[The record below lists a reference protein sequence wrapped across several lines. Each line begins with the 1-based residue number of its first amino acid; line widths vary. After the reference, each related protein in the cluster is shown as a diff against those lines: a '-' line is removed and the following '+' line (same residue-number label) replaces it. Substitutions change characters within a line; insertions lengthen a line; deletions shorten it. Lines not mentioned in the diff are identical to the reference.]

1 MRDKLYAVVIVQ
13 QISQVASIQ
22 SVRISVACSWQHMV
36 LSLLHRPC
44 KTLSQLPSHG
54 YRYRIEIEIPY
65 LVD

>member
-1 MRDKLYAVVIVQ
+1 MRDKLYAVVIAQ

-54 YRYRIEIEIPY
+54 Y
-65 LVD
+65 